1 MTDHE
6 IDRMKTSVGG
16 NGFEESD
23 EEEDD
28 VFVKQLRA
36 KKVADAKKAAA
47 EGDATKAAADAKKAA
62 AEGDATKAAAD
73 AKKAAAEGD
82 ATKAAADAKK
92 AAADAKKAAAE
103 GDATKA
109 AADAKKAAKHQKAG
123 DCMGADAKKAAKPQ
137 KAGDCVGADAKKAV
151 ESTKKVAA
159 AKHHDDSDEASAAEE
174 KVAELLANREEIKAK
189 AKMLLVEHQIWQQK
203 WINEYGTVMQS
214 LNDAETK
221 LKEAARVCREKKSP
235 SSEEDS
241 SFSSLLSSSS
251 SAASSTSSAASAS
264 AAFGMQNEKSKKAK
278 ALKRSASVAT
288 KSDEVD
294 MNLDADVAPLKKPK
308 KTAKTT
314 EVEPH
319 PKAGDDPCY

>member
-1 MTDHE
+1 M
-6 IDRMKTSVGG
+6 V
-16 NGFEESD
+16 
-23 EEEDD
+23 
-28 VFVKQLRA
+28 
-36 KKVADAKKAAA
+36 
-47 EGDATKAAADAKKAA
+47 
-62 AEGDATKAAAD
+62 
-73 AKKAAAEGD
+73 
-82 ATKAAADAKK
+82 
-92 AAADAKKAAAE
+92 
-103 GDATKA
+103 
-109 AADAKKAAKHQKAG
+109 
-123 DCMGADAKKAAKPQ
+123 
-137 KAGDCVGADAKKAV
+137 
-151 ESTKKVAA
+151 
-159 AKHHDDSDEASAAEE
+159 
-174 KVAELLANREEIKAK
+174 ELLANREEIKAK
-189 AKMLLVEHQIWQQK
+189 VKMLLVEHQNWQQK

-251 SAASSTSSAASAS
+251 SAASSTSSAASSTSSAASGS
-264 AAFGMQNEKSKKAK
+264 AAFGVQNEKSKKVK